1 MIEKIT
7 QQQAEILS
15 KWKVKKLEMMSL
27 NPASYKISDRLTSS
41 MSNWIVNTFAKSET
55 LEELYVVSVRLTQKQ
70 RETLEG
76 KLIQ

>member
-1 MIEKIT
+1 LRKIT

-27 NPASYKISDRLTSS
+27 NAESYKISDRLTSS

-55 LEELYVVSVRLTQKQ
+55 LEELYVVSVRLTSKQ
-70 RETLEG
+70 RQTLEG
-76 KLIQ
+76 KLMQ